1 MSTTIPS
8 GTVEEEPLTLPLLNG
23 NLRRSASNTTSQVA
37 IVGSNPCPIESLD
50 YESLRFSC
58 LLEFSCW
65 WFLICRLIE
74 NHFFK
79 QDWRSRGKIEICQ
92 YIFMKWILCFLIGFI
107 VSLIGFTNNLA
118 VENIAGMKFV
128 VTSNMMLAK
137 KLESIS
143 VIYNFSTPISVV
155 NLLKFGYWA
164 AFLVFASSN
173 FGLTLFACLI
183 TAFIAPE
190 AAGSGIPEV
199 KAYLNGVDAPA
210 IFSLRT
216 LVVKVIW
223 V

>member
-8 GTVEEEPLTLPLLNG
+8 GTVEEEPLTLPLLNR

-50 YESLRFSC
+50 YE
-58 LLEFSCW
+58 
-65 WFLICRLIE
+65 LIE

-137 KLESIS
+137 K
-143 VIYNFSTPISVV
+143 
-155 NLLKFGYWA
+155 YWA